1 MKEILEKASDQT
13 LLELCIDNGG
23 QDLFEKI
30 VLYSNLLIPNGI
42 ATYDFDTIYNLASGG
57 SLLKFSDAIILLH
70 KELGKARDQE
80 KAFRLVV
87 ISPQEVS
94 FELFSRQKG
103 LKFLEQ
109 KMQNAAAEAFK
120 ESASL

>member
-1 MKEILEKASDQT
+1 MKEILEKASNQT

-30 VLYSNLLIPNGI
+30 VLYSNLLIPNEI
-42 ATYDFDTIYNLASGG
+42 ANFPGQWASYDFDTIYNLASGG

-109 KMQNAAAEAFK
+109 KMQNAAA
-120 ESASL
+120 

>member
-30 VLYSNLLIPNGI
+30 VLYSNLLIPNEI
-42 ATYDFDTIYNLASGG
+42 ANFPGQWASYDFDTIYNLASGG

-109 KMQNAAAEAFK
+109 KMQNAAA
-120 ESASL
+120 